1 MMPLCAPI
9 ADVMMSRG
17 IEDPEQFLA
26 PSKWSDMPSPLQ
38 IQGMRA
44 AVDRILLAVRLK
56 QRVAV
61 FGDYDCD
68 GALSAAILQ
77 VTLGRL
83 GVRPVIYL
91 PHRDEGYGF
100 TNEAVHRFS
109 LSGTDLVITIDNGI
123 NAAGP
128 IQLARRLGIDVVVV
142 DHHHIETS
150 AETICVWSQEYCAAG
165 LGLMLCWALLEA
177 AQVSEAEIATV
188 LKSLSRLAAI
198 ASIADCVPLTGP
210 TRILTRIGLTEL
222 GNTHH
227 AGLQKLLRWAGV
239 RPGHSPSSE
248 QIAFRVAPRINAAG
262 RVGHPNEVI
271 RMLSANT
278 IEGQIESAF
287 ALDRLNQERRALEKE
302 ALEELLLMVG
312 NRAPAS
318 LVIYGP
324 QWKKGIAGI
333 LASRARERYGVPAVV
348 LVHDSHTGM
357 AVGSA
362 RSVEGFSLIEALRAC
377 RSQLHRFGGH
387 DQAAGL
393 TVAVECID
401 SFRREFDTF
410 VLENPPKRIEAREA
424 EADLDLGMAN
434 HRFFEQLRQLEPF
447 GIGNPTPIFRVKDA
461 DVSPATPGFVFVSQG
476 NTRLPGRK
484 SKGNIKARSA
494 VSVSG
499 RGTVLLALNG
509 TTASLVRL
517 VENSADLR
525 TI

>member
-1 MMPLCAPI
+1 MPLCAPI

-26 PSKWSDMPSPLQ
+26 PSKWSDMPAPLQ
-38 IQGMRA
+38 IQGMKD
-44 AVDRILLAVRLK
+44 AVDRILLAIRLK

-77 VTLGRL
+77 VTLGRF
-83 GVRPVIYL
+83 GARPVIYL

-109 LSGTDLVITIDNGI
+109 LGGTDLVITIDNGI

-128 IQLARRLGIDVVVV
+128 IKLARRLGIDVVVV
-142 DHHHIETS
+142 DHHHIEVS
-150 AETICVWSQEYCAAG
+150 AQAICVWSQEYCAAC
-165 LGLMLCWALLEA
+165 LGLMLCWALLEGA
-177 AQVSEAEIATV
+177 HVSEVETVTV

-210 TRILTRIGLTEL
+210 TRILTRIGLAEL
-222 GNTHH
+222 GKTTH
-227 AGLQKLLRWAGV
+227 AGLQRLLQWACV
-239 RPGHSPSSE
+239 RPGQPPSSE

-262 RVGHPNEVI
+262 RIGHPNEVI
-271 RMLSANT
+271 RMLSAST
-278 IEGQIESAF
+278 ADEQIELAL
-287 ALDRLNQERRALEKE
+287 ALDRLNQERRRLEGE
-302 ALEELLLMVG
+302 ALEELSTMVG
-312 NRAPAS
+312 SHIPAS

-324 QWKKGIAGI
+324 KWKKGIAGI
-333 LASRARERYGVPAVV
+333 LASRARERYGVPTVV
-348 LVHDSHTGM
+348 LVHDSRPGM

-362 RSVEGFSLIEALRAC
+362 RSVDGFSLIEALRAC

-401 SFRREFDTF
+401 SFRQEFDTF
-410 VLENPPKRIEAREA
+410 ILKNPPQRIEVREA
-424 EADLDLGMAN
+424 DADFDLGTADR
-434 HRFFEQLRQLEPF
+434 RFFEQLRQLEPF

-461 DVSPATPGFVFVSQG
+461 VVRPATPGFVFVSQG
-476 NTRLPGRK
+476 NTRIPGLGNR
-484 SKGNIKARSA
+484 GNIKARSA
-494 VSVSG
+494 ESVSG
-499 RGTVLLALNG
+499 RGTALIALNG
-509 TTASLVRL
+509 TTASLIRL
-517 VENSADLR
+517 IGNSADLR
-525 TI
+525 AI

>member
-9 ADVMMSRG
+9 ADVMMNRG
-17 IEDPEQFLA
+17 IEDPETFLA

-38 IQGMRA
+38 IQGMNE

-56 QRVAV
+56 QRIAV

-83 GVRPVIYL
+83 GARPVIYL

-142 DHHHIETS
+142 DHHHIEIS
-150 AETICVWSQEYCAAG
+150 AEAISVWSQEYCAAG

-177 AQVSEAEIATV
+177 AHVSEAEIATV

-222 GNTHH
+222 GHTHH
-227 AGLQKLLRWAGV
+227 AGLQQLLRWAGV
-239 RPGHSPSSE
+239 RQGQSPSSE

-262 RVGHPNEVI
+262 RIGHPKEVL
-271 RMLSANT
+271 RMLGAIT
-278 IEGQIESAF
+278 AKDQIESAF
-287 ALDRLNQERRALEKE
+287 ALDRLNQERRNLEKE
-302 ALEELLLMVG
+302 AVQELLLMVG
-312 NRAPAS
+312 NCAPAS
-318 LVIYGP
+318 LVVYGP
-324 QWKKGIAGI
+324 QWRKGIAGI

-348 LVHDSHTGM
+348 LVHDSRTGM

-362 RSVEGFSLIEALRAC
+362 RSVDGFSLIEALRAC

-401 SFRREFDTF
+401 SFRLEFETF
-410 VLENPPKRIEAREA
+410 LLQNPPQRIEAREA
-424 EADLDLGMAN
+424 DADLDLGTAD

-461 DVSPATPGFVFVSQG
+461 VVQPATAGFVFVSQV
-476 NTRLPGRK
+476 NTRLPGLR
-484 SKGNIKARSA
+484 SRGNIKARSA
-494 VSVSG
+494 KSVSG
-499 RGTVLLALNG
+499 RGTALLALNG

-517 VENSADLR
+517 IEIRADLC